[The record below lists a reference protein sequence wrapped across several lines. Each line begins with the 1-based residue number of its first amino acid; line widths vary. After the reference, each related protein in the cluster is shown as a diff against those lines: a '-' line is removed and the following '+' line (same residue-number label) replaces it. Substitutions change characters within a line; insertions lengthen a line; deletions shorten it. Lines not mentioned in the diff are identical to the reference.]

1 MLSRNLGIVNS
12 HRGLRIFVLAN
23 VSLSLEVINTAGC
36 LDAQADAMR
45 PPPVD
50 VKPHMLDAKTCGSV
64 PSSISAA
71 LATSRW
77 EP

>member
-1 MLSRNLGIVNS
+1 MQ
-12 HRGLRIFVLAN
+12 RGRHLLMAEPVKLF
-23 VSLSLEVINTAGC
+23 
-36 LDAQADAMR
+36 MR
-45 PPPVD
+45 WKLD

-71 LATSRW
+71 WATYRW